1 MDVLAANLLPWLN
14 AAQSRLRESAA
25 AQRLPHSLLLLS
37 TPGLGA
43 ESLAHWASGFA
54 LCEASE
60 KPCGKCSSCIL
71 LRADSHPDFHVV
83 RIEED
88 AQQIKIDQVRDLIEA
103 LALKSY
109 RGGYRVGLIEEAET
123 LNTHSANAF
132 LKTLEEPPQSTLL
145 IMIARPNHRLPA
157 TIASRCLKIKLRI
170 PSLDLAGNWL
180 AEKTGQKRDW
190 LSALALTGGAP
201 LLALELDIKDIAVLE
216 TDMREC
222 VTQLTLDAV
231 DITLLA
237 ERWLKSHVGLRIAW
251 LENWITGQIRSNVEP
266 VGLPPALLKAKI
278 RSLFEL
284 QDAIHE
290 FRRFASTGMNQQ
302 LALETLLLGGRA
314 AFAG

>member
-1 MDVLAANLLPWLN
+1 MDVLAADLLPWLN
-14 AAQSRLRESAA
+14 VAQNRLREAAA
-25 AQRLPHSLLLLS
+25 AQRLPHSLLVLS

-71 LRADSHPDFHVV
+71 LRVDSHPDLHVV

-88 AQQIKIDQVRDLIEA
+88 AHQIKIDQVRDLIEA

-109 RGGYRVGLIEEAET
+109 RGGYRVGLIEGAET

-132 LKTLEEPPQSTLL
+132 LKTLEEPPQKTLL
-145 IMIARPNHRLPA
+145 IMIAKPNHRLPA
-157 TIASRCLKIKLRI
+157 TIASRCLKINLRV
-170 PSLDLAGNWL
+170 PSLDIARNWL
-180 AEKTGQKRDW
+180 TEKSGQKRDW
-190 LSALALTGGAP
+190 LSALTLTGGAP
-201 LLALELDIKDIAVLE
+201 LPALDLDMPQIAALE

-222 VTQLTLDAV
+222 ITQLTVNAL

-237 ERWLKSHVGLRIAW
+237 ERWLKSQLGLRIAW
-251 LENWITGQIRSNVEP
+251 LENWITGQIRGNVEP
-266 VGLPPALLKAKI
+266 VGLPQALLKAKI
-278 RSLFEL
+278 RALFEL
-284 QDAIHE
+284 QDALRE
-290 FRRFASTGMNQQ
+290 FRRFASTSMNQQ

-314 AFAG
+314 AFAA